1 MDIRDSTTGQKEK
14 EQITENTT
22 KVQTFLLDPLSV
34 IIKLAILSNKPI
46 GTKILIKNNIIYF
59 QEPGIFQAITRYFY
73 KTTKDDLQ
81 YLYNPIH
88 IACSTF
94 LTKDNIQKVP
104 RLKNLF
110 ICAQKGLKN
119 LIETYNNCSIISL
132 CLNYYYAIITN
143 YIEHKNESIFH
154 NDYITELYSK
164 ELIVILNEQWTHEKI
179 KVILDLIS
187 FLTNDIMASNNVK
200 SLETIM
206 ESNDLNSQKYLSIA

>member
-1 MDIRDSTTGQKEK
+1 MDSTTNTQ
-14 EQITENTT
+14 EQILENST
-22 KVQTFLLDPLSV
+22 KKQTFLLDPLSV

-46 GTKILIKNNIIYF
+46 GTKILIKNNTIYF

-94 LTKDNIQKVP
+94 LTKENIQKIP

-143 YIEHKNESIFH
+143 YIEQKNESIFH
-154 NDYITELYSK
+154 KDYISELYSK
-164 ELIVILNEQWTHEKI
+164 ELIVILNEQWTQEKI

-187 FLTNDIMASNNVK
+187 FLINDAMAANNVK

-206 ESNDLNSQKYLSIA
+206 ESNDLNSQSLFINA

>member
-1 MDIRDSTTGQKEK
+1 MDSTTNIQ
-14 EQITENTT
+14 EQILENST
-22 KVQTFLLDPLSV
+22 KKQTFLLDPLSV

-46 GTKILIKNNIIYF
+46 GTKMLIKNNTIYF

-94 LTKDNIQKVP
+94 LTKENIQKIP

-143 YIEHKNESIFH
+143 YIEQKNESIFH
-154 NDYITELYSK
+154 TDYISELYTK
-164 ELIVILNEQWTHEKI
+164 ELIVILNEQWTQEKI

-187 FLTNDIMASNNVK
+187 FLINDAMAANNVK

-206 ESNDLNSQKYLSIA
+206 ESNDLNSQNLFNT

>member
-206 ESNDLNSQKYLSIA
+206 ESNDSNSQKYFNIE